1 MYKKNTGIRNVAV
14 LCAILLILGIAL
26 LGCFR
31 QIRNSLQQ
39 QLMGSIEGIAEQNE
53 ILVEKEVGTRFRL
66 LSGLAREFSEGDENI
81 FVDKLQGFV
90 ETYQFKRMGYI
101 AADGMA
107 ETTDGY
113 HLDMLDRELFKQSM
127 QGRKYLTDTVADR
140 VDASN
145 ENVNAF
151 SVPVYEKD
159 QKTVKGVL
167 FATCRDEMFE
177 GCLKNEIFEGQA
189 LNYIVKTD
197 GTIVATSGNS
207 KEWRIGKN
215 IFNADISPVEQ
226 NDTAKNQMISDME
239 AGKRGYGIDPKRR
252 EGSLYY
258 YMPLKIEET
267 GEEWFVVTAVAE
279 SVLTDRMQ
287 VVMDA
292 INSLIVI
299 ILAVISVSVGVYIY
313 SWRKSKKELMA
324 LAYQDPVT
332 LGDNFAAF
340 KERAKNKK
348 DGVGWLIAMDVTDFK
363 LINSTCGVKKGDEVL
378 RAIWDIFEK
387 ETGENELAAHVNA
400 DRFVL
405 FWMEESQDDVKERLG
420 RVIKK
425 IEEIPERLEI
435 PNLFPVFGIFHTTVL
450 DEIDPLYGNAMQAK
464 HQIKGRRD
472 RNYMF
477 FDELN
482 HDSIQ
487 EKRELED
494 HFEIALEN
502 EEFEIWYQPKYGAHS
517 RKLVGAE
524 ALVRWRRADG
534 ALIPPLKFIPLFE
547 RNGNIIRLDEYVFRA
562 VCKQQKEW
570 QEQGKKMLPV
580 SVNISRVSL
589 YYSNVVG
596 KYESIIRSFDLDSK
610 YIQLEITESATIDNN
625 EIFNLLEQFHM
636 AGFKILLDDFGSGY
650 SSLATLNR
658 MHFDTIKL
666 DKSLV
671 DYIGDDNG
679 EKLLNS
685 ITKMAQSFGMEIT
698 AEGVETVEQLMF
710 LCNLDCDDIQGY
722 YFSRPLPVKE
732 YEECLKDAGM

>member
-1 MYKKNTGIRNVAV
+1 
-14 LCAILLILGIAL
+14 
-26 LGCFR
+26 
-31 QIRNSLQQ
+31 
-39 QLMGSIEGIAEQNE
+39 MGSIEGMAEQNE

-81 FVDKLQGFV
+81 FADKLQGFV

-101 AADGMA
+101 AVDGMA

-127 QGRKYLTDTVADR
+127 QGRKYLTDTVADC

-189 LNYIVKTD
+189 FNYIVKTD

-215 IFNADISPVEQ
+215 IFNADISPDEQ
-226 NDTAKNQMISDME
+226 DDTAQNQMISDME
-239 AGKRGYGIDPKRR
+239 AGKRGYGMDPKRR
-252 EGSLYY
+252 EVSLYY

-405 FWMEESQDDVKERLG
+405 FWMEESQDAVKERLG
-420 RVIKK
+420 CVIKK

-450 DEIDPLYGNAMQAK
+450 DEIDTLYGNAVQAK

-534 ALIPPLKFIPLFE
+534 TLIPPLKFIPLFE

-562 VCKQQKEW
+562 VCRQQKEW

-589 YYSNVVG
+589 YYSNVVE

>member
-1 MYKKNTGIRNVAV
+1 M
-14 LCAILLILGIAL
+14 LIFGIAL
-26 LGCFR
+26 FGCFG

-39 QLMGSIEGIAEQNE
+39 QLMSSIEGVAEQNE
-53 ILVEKEVGTRFRL
+53 ILVEKEAGTRFRL
-66 LSGLAREFSEGDENI
+66 LDSLARELSDGDESI
-81 FVDKLQGFV
+81 FVDKMQGFV

-101 AADGMA
+101 AADGTA
-107 ETTDGY
+107 KTTDGY
-113 HLDMLDRELFKQSM
+113 RLNMSDRDFFQQSM
-127 QGRKYLTDTVADR
+127 QGKNFLTDAFEDR
-140 VDASN
+140 IDTSY
-145 ENVNAF
+145 ETINVF
-151 SVPVYEKD
+151 SVPVYEKN
-159 QKTVKGVL
+159 QKTIKGVL
-167 FATCRDEMFE
+167 FGTCGYEMFE
-177 GCLKNEIFEGQA
+177 ECLKNEIFEGQA
-189 LNYIVKTD
+189 FNYIIKID
-197 GTIVATSGNS
+197 GTIVAGSGNS
-207 KEWRIGKN
+207 KKWGIGKN
-215 IFNADISPVEQ
+215 IFVTDASEDER
-226 NDTAKNQMISDME
+226 DDDARDDDARDKMISDMKE
-239 AGKRGYGIDPKRR
+239 GKSGYGMDPKRK
-252 EGSLYY
+252 EASLYY
-258 YMPLKIEET
+258 YMPLKIEES
-267 GEEWFVVTAVAE
+267 GETWYVVTAVSE
-279 SVLTDRMQ
+279 SVLTSRMQ

-292 INSLIVI
+292 INSLMVI

-313 SWRKSKKELMA
+313 SWRKSKKELMT

-332 LGDNFAAF
+332 LGDNFVAF
-340 KERAKNKK
+340 KERAKSKK

-363 LINSTCGVKKGDEVL
+363 LINSTCGVKKGDEML
-378 RAIWDIFEK
+378 RVIWEIFEI
-387 ETGENELAAHVNA
+387 ETGENELAAHANA
-400 DRFVL
+400 DRFIL
-405 FWMEESQDDVKERLG
+405 FWMDENQENIKQRLEH
-420 RVIKK
+420 VIRK

-435 PNLFPVFGIFHTTVL
+435 PNLFPVFGIFHTIVL
-450 DEIDPLYGNAMQAK
+450 DEIDPLYGNAVQAK

-472 RNYMF
+472 RHYIF
-477 FDELN
+477 YDELN
-482 HDSIQ
+482 HESIQ
-487 EKRELED
+487 ENRELEE
-494 HFEIALEN
+494 HFETALEN
-502 EEFEIWYQPKYGAHS
+502 EEFEIWYQPKYSAHS

-562 VCKQQKEW
+562 VCRQQKEW
-570 QEQGKKMLPV
+570 QKQGQKMLPV

-589 YYSNVVG
+589 YYSSVVE

-625 EIFNLLEQFHM
+625 EIFNLLEQFHT

-650 SSLATLNR
+650 SSLAALNR

-685 ITKMAQSFGMEIT
+685 ITKLAQSFGMEIT

-732 YEECLKDAGM
+732 YEECLKEACM

>member
-1 MYKKNTGIRNVAV
+1 M
-14 LCAILLILGIAL
+14 LIFGIAL
-26 LGCFR
+26 FGCFG

-39 QLMGSIEGIAEQNE
+39 QLMSSIEGVAEQNE
-53 ILVEKEVGTRFRL
+53 ILVEKEAGTRFRL
-66 LSGLAREFSEGDENI
+66 LDSLARELSDGDESI
-81 FVDKLQGFV
+81 FVDKMQGFV

-101 AADGMA
+101 AADGTA
-107 ETTDGY
+107 KTTDGY
-113 HLDMLDRELFKQSM
+113 RLNMSDRDFFQQSM
-127 QGRKYLTDTVADR
+127 QGKNFLTDAFEDR
-140 VDASN
+140 IDTSY
-145 ENVNAF
+145 ETINVF
-151 SVPVYEKD
+151 SVPVYEKN
-159 QKTVKGVL
+159 QKTIKGVL
-167 FATCRDEMFE
+167 FGTCGYEMFE
-177 GCLKNEIFEGQA
+177 ECLKNEIFEGQA
-189 LNYIVKTD
+189 FNYIIKID
-197 GTIVATSGNS
+197 GTIVAGSGNS
-207 KEWRIGKN
+207 KKWGIGKN
-215 IFNADISPVEQ
+215 IFVTDASEDER
-226 NDTAKNQMISDME
+226 DDDARDDDARDKMISDMKE
-239 AGKRGYGIDPKRR
+239 GKSGYGMDPKRK
-252 EGSLYY
+252 EASLYY
-258 YMPLKIEET
+258 YMPLKIEES
-267 GEEWFVVTAVAE
+267 GETWYVVTAVSE
-279 SVLTDRMQ
+279 SVLTSRMQ

-292 INSLIVI
+292 INSLMVI

-313 SWRKSKKELMA
+313 SWRKSKKELMT

-332 LGDNFAAF
+332 LGDNFVAF
-340 KERAKNKK
+340 KERAKSKK

-378 RAIWDIFEK
+378 RVIWEIFET

-400 DRFVL
+400 DRFIL
-405 FWMEESQDDVKERLG
+405 FWMDENQENIKQRLEY
-420 RVIKK
+420 VIRK

-435 PNLFPVFGIFHTTVL
+435 PNLFPVFGIFHTIVL
-450 DEIDPLYGNAMQAK
+450 DEIDPLYGNAVQAK

-472 RNYMF
+472 RHYIF
-477 FDELN
+477 YDELN
-482 HDSIQ
+482 HESIQ
-487 EKRELED
+487 ENRELEE
-494 HFEIALEN
+494 HFETALEN
-502 EEFEIWYQPKYGAHS
+502 EEFEIWYQPKYSAHS

-562 VCKQQKEW
+562 VCRQQKEW
-570 QEQGKKMLPV
+570 QKQGQKMLPV

-589 YYSNVVG
+589 YYSSVVE

>member
-1 MYKKNTGIRNVAV
+1 M
-14 LCAILLILGIAL
+14 
-26 LGCFR
+26 GCFR

-39 QLMGSIEGIAEQNE
+39 QLMGSIEGMAEQNE

-81 FVDKLQGFV
+81 FADKLQGFV

-127 QGRKYLTDTVADR
+127 QGRKYLTDTVADC

-189 LNYIVKTD
+189 FNYIVKTD

-215 IFNADISPVEQ
+215 IFNADISPDEQ

-252 EGSLYY
+252 EVSLYY

-378 RAIWDIFEK
+378 RAIWDIFEN

-405 FWMEESQDDVKERLG
+405 FWMEESQDAVKERLG

-450 DEIDPLYGNAMQAK
+450 DEIDPLYGNAVQAK

-589 YYSNVVG
+589 YYSNVVE

-698 AEGVETVEQLMF
+698 AEGVETIEQLMF

>member
-1 MYKKNTGIRNVAV
+1 M
-14 LCAILLILGIAL
+14 LIFGIAL
-26 LGCFR
+26 FGCFG

-39 QLMGSIEGIAEQNE
+39 QLMSSIEGVAEQNE
-53 ILVEKEVGTRFRL
+53 ILVEKEAGTRFRL
-66 LSGLAREFSEGDENI
+66 LDSLARELSDGDESI
-81 FVDKLQGFV
+81 FVDKMQGFV

-101 AADGMA
+101 AADGTA
-107 ETTDGY
+107 KTTDGY
-113 HLDMLDRELFKQSM
+113 RLNMSDRDFFQQSM
-127 QGRKYLTDTVADR
+127 QGKNFLTDAFEDR
-140 VDASN
+140 IDTSY
-145 ENVNAF
+145 ETINVF
-151 SVPVYEKD
+151 SVPVYEKN
-159 QKTVKGVL
+159 QKTIKGVL
-167 FATCRDEMFE
+167 FGTCGYEMFE
-177 GCLKNEIFEGQA
+177 ECLKNEIFEGQA
-189 LNYIVKTD
+189 FNYIIKID
-197 GTIVATSGNS
+197 GTIVAGSGNS
-207 KEWRIGKN
+207 KKWGIGKN
-215 IFNADISPVEQ
+215 IFVTDASEDER
-226 NDTAKNQMISDME
+226 DDDARDDDARDKMISDMKE
-239 AGKRGYGIDPKRR
+239 GKSGYGMDPKRK
-252 EGSLYY
+252 EASLYY
-258 YMPLKIEET
+258 YMPLKIEES
-267 GEEWFVVTAVAE
+267 GETWYVVTAVSE
-279 SVLTDRMQ
+279 SVLTSRMQ

-292 INSLIVI
+292 INSLMVI

-313 SWRKSKKELMA
+313 SWRKSKKELMT

-332 LGDNFAAF
+332 LGDNFVAF
-340 KERAKNKK
+340 KERAKSKK

-363 LINSTCGVKKGDEVL
+363 LINSTCGVPKGDEVL
-378 RAIWDIFEK
+378 RAIWEIFEN

-400 DRFVL
+400 DRFIL
-405 FWMEESQDDVKERLG
+405 FWMDENQENIKQRLEH
-420 RVIKK
+420 VIKK

-435 PNLFPVFGIFHTTVL
+435 PNLFPVFGIFHTIVL
-450 DEIDPLYGNAMQAK
+450 DEIEPLYGNAVLAK

-472 RNYMF
+472 RHYMF
-477 FDELN
+477 YDELN
-482 HDSIQ
+482 HESIQ
-487 EKRELED
+487 ENRELEE
-494 HFEIALEN
+494 HFETALEN
-502 EEFEIWYQPKYGAHS
+502 EEFEIWYQPKYSAHS

-562 VCKQQKEW
+562 VCRQQKEW
-570 QEQGKKMLPV
+570 QKQGQKMLPV

-589 YYSNVVG
+589 YYSSVVE

-625 EIFNLLEQFHM
+625 EIFNLLEQFHT

-650 SSLATLNR
+650 SSLAALNR

-685 ITKMAQSFGMEIT
+685 ITKLAQSFGMEIT

-732 YEECLKDAGM
+732 YEECLKEACM

>member
-1 MYKKNTGIRNVAV
+1 MAV
-14 LCAILLILGIAL
+14 LCVILLIFGIAL
-26 LGCFR
+26 FGCFG

-39 QLMGSIEGIAEQNE
+39 QLMSSIEGVAEQNE
-53 ILVEKEVGTRFRL
+53 ILVEKEAGTRFRL
-66 LSGLAREFSEGDENI
+66 LDSLARELSDGDESI
-81 FVDKLQGFV
+81 FVDKMQGFV

-101 AADGMA
+101 AADGTA
-107 ETTDGY
+107 KTTDGY
-113 HLDMLDRELFKQSM
+113 RLNMSDRDFFQQSM
-127 QGRKYLTDTVADR
+127 QGKNFLTDAFEDR
-140 VDASN
+140 IDTSY
-145 ENVNAF
+145 ETINVF
-151 SVPVYEKD
+151 SVPVYEKN
-159 QKTVKGVL
+159 QKTIKGVL
-167 FATCRDEMFE
+167 FGTCGYEMFE
-177 GCLKNEIFEGQA
+177 ECLKNEIFEGQA
-189 LNYIVKTD
+189 FNYIIKID
-197 GTIVATSGNS
+197 GTIVAGSGNS
-207 KEWRIGKN
+207 KKWGIGKN
-215 IFNADISPVEQ
+215 IFVTDASEDER
-226 NDTAKNQMISDME
+226 DDDARDDDARDKMISDMKE
-239 AGKRGYGIDPKRR
+239 GKSGYGLDPKRK
-252 EGSLYY
+252 EVSLYY
-258 YMPLKIEET
+258 YMPLKIEES
-267 GEEWFVVTAVAE
+267 GEPWYVVTAVE
-279 SVLTDRMQ
+279 DSVLTSRMQ

-292 INSLIVI
+292 INSLMVI
-299 ILAVISVSVGVYIY
+299 ILVVISVSVGVYIY
-313 SWRKSKKELMA
+313 SWRQS
-324 LAYQDPVT
+324 
-332 LGDNFAAF
+332 
-340 KERAKNKK
+340 KK

-378 RAIWDIFEK
+378 RVIWEIFET

-400 DRFVL
+400 DRFIL
-405 FWMEESQDDVKERLG
+405 FWMDENQENIKQRLEH
-420 RVIKK
+420 VIRK

-435 PNLFPVFGIFHTTVL
+435 PNLFPVFGIFHTIVL
-450 DEIDPLYGNAMQAK
+450 DEIDPLYGNAVQAK

-472 RNYMF
+472 RHYIF
-477 FDELN
+477 YDELN
-482 HDSIQ
+482 HESIQ
-487 EKRELED
+487 ENRELEE
-494 HFEIALEN
+494 HFETALEN
-502 EEFEIWYQPKYGAHS
+502 EEFEIWYQPKYSAHS

-562 VCKQQKEW
+562 VCRQQKEW
-570 QEQGKKMLPV
+570 QKQGQKMLPV

-589 YYSNVVG
+589 YYSSVVE

-625 EIFNLLEQFHM
+625 EIFNLLEQFHT

-650 SSLATLNR
+650 SSLAALNR

-685 ITKMAQSFGMEIT
+685 ITKLAQSFGMEIT

-732 YEECLKDAGM
+732 YEECLKEACM

>member
-1 MYKKNTGIRNVAV
+1 
-14 LCAILLILGIAL
+14 
-26 LGCFR
+26 
-31 QIRNSLQQ
+31 
-39 QLMGSIEGIAEQNE
+39 
-53 ILVEKEVGTRFRL
+53 
-66 LSGLAREFSEGDENI
+66 
-81 FVDKLQGFV
+81 
-90 ETYQFKRMGYI
+90 
-101 AADGMA
+101 
-107 ETTDGY
+107 
-113 HLDMLDRELFKQSM
+113 
-127 QGRKYLTDTVADR
+127 
-140 VDASN
+140 
-145 ENVNAF
+145 
-151 SVPVYEKD
+151 
-159 QKTVKGVL
+159 
-167 FATCRDEMFE
+167 
-177 GCLKNEIFEGQA
+177 
-189 LNYIVKTD
+189 
-197 GTIVATSGNS
+197 
-207 KEWRIGKN
+207 
-215 IFNADISPVEQ
+215 
-226 NDTAKNQMISDME
+226 
-239 AGKRGYGIDPKRR
+239 
-252 EGSLYY
+252 
-258 YMPLKIEET
+258 
-267 GEEWFVVTAVAE
+267 
-279 SVLTDRMQ
+279 
-287 VVMDA
+287 MDA

-378 RAIWDIFEK
+378 RAIWDIFEN

-405 FWMEESQDDVKERLG
+405 FWMEESQDAVKERLG

-450 DEIDPLYGNAMQAK
+450 DEIDPLYGNAVQAK

-547 RNGNIIRLDEYVFRA
+547 
-562 VCKQQKEW
+562 
-570 QEQGKKMLPV
+570 
-580 SVNISRVSL
+580 
-589 YYSNVVG
+589 
-596 KYESIIRSFDLDSK
+596 
-610 YIQLEITESATIDNN
+610 
-625 EIFNLLEQFHM
+625 
-636 AGFKILLDDFGSGY
+636 
-650 SSLATLNR
+650 
-658 MHFDTIKL
+658 
-666 DKSLV
+666 
-671 DYIGDDNG
+671 
-679 EKLLNS
+679 
-685 ITKMAQSFGMEIT
+685 
-698 AEGVETVEQLMF
+698 
-710 LCNLDCDDIQGY
+710 
-722 YFSRPLPVKE
+722 
-732 YEECLKDAGM
+732 

>member
-1 MYKKNTGIRNVAV
+1 M
-14 LCAILLILGIAL
+14 LIFGIAL
-26 LGCFR
+26 FGCFG

-39 QLMGSIEGIAEQNE
+39 QLMSSIEGVAEQNE
-53 ILVEKEVGTRFRL
+53 ILVEKEAGTRFRL
-66 LSGLAREFSEGDENI
+66 LDSLARELSDGDESI
-81 FVDKLQGFV
+81 FVDKMQGFV

-101 AADGMA
+101 AADGTA
-107 ETTDGY
+107 KTTDGY
-113 HLDMLDRELFKQSM
+113 RLNMSDRDFFQQSM
-127 QGRKYLTDTVADR
+127 QGKNFLTDAFEDR
-140 VDASN
+140 IDTSY
-145 ENVNAF
+145 ETINVF
-151 SVPVYEKD
+151 SVPVYEKN
-159 QKTVKGVL
+159 QKTIKGVL
-167 FATCRDEMFE
+167 FGTCGYEMFE
-177 GCLKNEIFEGQA
+177 ECLKNEIFEGQA
-189 LNYIVKTD
+189 FNYIIKID
-197 GTIVATSGNS
+197 GTIVAGSGNS
-207 KEWRIGKN
+207 KKWGIGKN
-215 IFNADISPVEQ
+215 IFVTDASEDER
-226 NDTAKNQMISDME
+226 DDDARDDDARDKMISDMKE
-239 AGKRGYGIDPKRR
+239 GKSGYGMDPKRK
-252 EGSLYY
+252 EASLYY
-258 YMPLKIEET
+258 YMPLKIEES
-267 GEEWFVVTAVAE
+267 GETWYVVTAVSE
-279 SVLTDRMQ
+279 SVLTSRMQ

-292 INSLIVI
+292 INSLMVI

-313 SWRKSKKELMA
+313 SWRKSKKELMT

-332 LGDNFAAF
+332 LGDNFVAF
-340 KERAKNKK
+340 KERAKSKK

-363 LINSTCGVKKGDEVL
+363 LINSTCGVPKGDEVL
-378 RAIWDIFEK
+378 RAIWEIFEN

-400 DRFVL
+400 DRFIL
-405 FWMEESQDDVKERLG
+405 FWMDENQENIKQRLEH
-420 RVIKK
+420 VIRK

-435 PNLFPVFGIFHTTVL
+435 PNLFPVFGIFHTIVL
-450 DEIDPLYGNAMQAK
+450 DEIDPLYGNAVQAK

-472 RNYMF
+472 RHYIF
-477 FDELN
+477 YDELN
-482 HDSIQ
+482 HESIQ
-487 EKRELED
+487 ENRELEE
-494 HFEIALEN
+494 HFEKAIEN
-502 EEFEIWYQPKYGAHS
+502 EEFEIWYQPKYSAHS

-534 ALIPPLKFIPLFE
+534 TLIPPLKFIPLFE

-562 VCKQQKEW
+562 VCRQQKEW
-570 QEQGKKMLPV
+570 QKQGQKLLPV

-589 YYSNVVG
+589 YYSSVVE
-596 KYESIIRSFDLDSK
+596 KYESMIRSFDLDSK

>member
-1 MYKKNTGIRNVAV
+1 M
-14 LCAILLILGIAL
+14 LIFGIAL
-26 LGCFR
+26 FGCFG

-39 QLMGSIEGIAEQNE
+39 QLMSSIEGVAEQNE
-53 ILVEKEVGTRFRL
+53 ILVEKEAGTRFRL
-66 LSGLAREFSEGDENI
+66 LDSLARELSDGDESI
-81 FVDKLQGFV
+81 FVDKMQGFV

-101 AADGMA
+101 AADGTA
-107 ETTDGY
+107 KTTDGY
-113 HLDMLDRELFKQSM
+113 RLNMSDRDFFQQSM
-127 QGRKYLTDTVADR
+127 QGKNFLTDAFEDR
-140 VDASN
+140 IDTSY
-145 ENVNAF
+145 ETINVF
-151 SVPVYEKD
+151 SVPVYEKN
-159 QKTVKGVL
+159 QKTIKGVL
-167 FATCRDEMFE
+167 FGTCGYEMFE
-177 GCLKNEIFEGQA
+177 ECLKNEIFEGQA
-189 LNYIVKTD
+189 FNYIIKID
-197 GTIVATSGNS
+197 GTIVAGSGNS
-207 KEWRIGKN
+207 KKWGIGKN
-215 IFNADISPVEQ
+215 IFVTDASEDER
-226 NDTAKNQMISDME
+226 DDDARDDDARDKMISDMKE
-239 AGKRGYGIDPKRR
+239 GKSGYGMDPKRK
-252 EGSLYY
+252 EASLYY
-258 YMPLKIEET
+258 YMPLKIEES
-267 GEEWFVVTAVAE
+267 GETWYVVTAVSE
-279 SVLTDRMQ
+279 SVLTSRMQ

-292 INSLIVI
+292 INSLMVI

-313 SWRKSKKELMA
+313 SWRKSKKELMT

-332 LGDNFAAF
+332 LGDNFVAF
-340 KERAKNKK
+340 KERAKSKK

-363 LINSTCGVKKGDEVL
+363 LINSTCGVPKGDEVL
-378 RAIWDIFEK
+378 RAIWEIFEN

-400 DRFVL
+400 DRFIL
-405 FWMEESQDDVKERLG
+405 FWMDENQENIKQRLEH
-420 RVIKK
+420 VIKK

-435 PNLFPVFGIFHTTVL
+435 PNLFPVFGIFHTIVL
-450 DEIDPLYGNAMQAK
+450 DEIEPLYGNAVLAK
-464 HQIKGRRD
+464 HQIKGIRD
-472 RNYMF
+472 RHYMF
-477 FDELN
+477 YDELN
-482 HDSIQ
+482 HESIQ
-487 EKRELED
+487 ENRELEE
-494 HFEIALEN
+494 HFEKAIEN
-502 EEFEIWYQPKYGAHS
+502 EEFEIWYQPKYSAHS

-534 ALIPPLKFIPLFE
+534 TLIPPLKFIPLFE

-562 VCKQQKEW
+562 VCRQQKEW
-570 QEQGKKMLPV
+570 QKQGQKLLPV

-589 YYSNVVG
+589 YYSSVVE
-596 KYESIIRSFDLDSK
+596 KYESMIRSFDLDSK

-685 ITKMAQSFGMEIT
+685 ITKLAQSFGMEIT

-732 YEECLKDAGM
+732 YEECLKEACM

>member
-1 MYKKNTGIRNVAV
+1 M
-14 LCAILLILGIAL
+14 LIFGIAL
-26 LGCFR
+26 FGCFG

-39 QLMGSIEGIAEQNE
+39 QLMSSIEGVAEQNE
-53 ILVEKEVGTRFRL
+53 ILVEKEAGTRFRL
-66 LSGLAREFSEGDENI
+66 LDSLARELSDGDESI
-81 FVDKLQGFV
+81 FVDKMQGFV

-101 AADGMA
+101 AADGTA
-107 ETTDGY
+107 KTTDGY
-113 HLDMLDRELFKQSM
+113 RLNMSDRDFFQQSM
-127 QGRKYLTDTVADR
+127 QGKNFLTDAFEDR
-140 VDASN
+140 IDTSY
-145 ENVNAF
+145 ETINVF
-151 SVPVYEKD
+151 SVPVYEKN
-159 QKTVKGVL
+159 QKTIKGVL
-167 FATCRDEMFE
+167 FGTCGYEMFE
-177 GCLKNEIFEGQA
+177 ECLKNEIFEGQA
-189 LNYIVKTD
+189 FNYIIKID
-197 GTIVATSGNS
+197 GTIVAGSGNS
-207 KEWRIGKN
+207 KKWGIGKN
-215 IFNADISPVEQ
+215 IFVTDASEDER
-226 NDTAKNQMISDME
+226 DDDARDDDARDKMISDMKE
-239 AGKRGYGIDPKRR
+239 GKSGYGMDPKRK
-252 EGSLYY
+252 EASLYY
-258 YMPLKIEET
+258 YMPLKIEES
-267 GEEWFVVTAVAE
+267 GETWYVVTAVSE
-279 SVLTDRMQ
+279 SVLTSRMQ

-292 INSLIVI
+292 INSLMVI

-313 SWRKSKKELMA
+313 SWRKSKKELMT

-332 LGDNFAAF
+332 LGDNFVAF
-340 KERAKNKK
+340 KERAKSKK

-378 RAIWDIFEK
+378 RVIWEIFET

-400 DRFVL
+400 DRFIL
-405 FWMEESQDDVKERLG
+405 FWMDENQENIKQRLEY
-420 RVIKK
+420 VIRK

-435 PNLFPVFGIFHTTVL
+435 PNLFPVFGIFHTIVL
-450 DEIDPLYGNAMQAK
+450 DEIDPLYGNAVQAK

-472 RNYMF
+472 RHCIFY
-477 FDELN
+477 DELN
-482 HDSIQ
+482 HESIQ
-487 EKRELED
+487 ENRELEE
-494 HFEIALEN
+494 HFETALEN
-502 EEFEIWYQPKYGAHS
+502 EEFEIWYQPKYSAHS

-562 VCKQQKEW
+562 VCRQQKEW
-570 QEQGKKMLPV
+570 QKQGQKMLPV

-589 YYSNVVG
+589 YYSSVVE

-625 EIFNLLEQFHM
+625 EIFNLLEQFHT

-650 SSLATLNR
+650 SSLAALNR

-685 ITKMAQSFGMEIT
+685 ITKLAQSFGMEIT

-732 YEECLKDAGM
+732 YEECLKEACM

>member
-1 MYKKNTGIRNVAV
+1 M
-14 LCAILLILGIAL
+14 LIFGIAL
-26 LGCFR
+26 FGCFG

-39 QLMGSIEGIAEQNE
+39 QLMSSIEGVAEQNE
-53 ILVEKEVGTRFRL
+53 ILVEKEAGTRFRL
-66 LSGLAREFSEGDENI
+66 LDSLARELSDGDESI
-81 FVDKLQGFV
+81 FVDKMQGFV

-101 AADGMA
+101 AADGTA
-107 ETTDGY
+107 KTTDGY
-113 HLDMLDRELFKQSM
+113 RLNMSDRDFFQQSM
-127 QGRKYLTDTVADR
+127 QGKNFLTDAFEDR
-140 VDASN
+140 IDTSY
-145 ENVNAF
+145 ETINVF
-151 SVPVYEKD
+151 SVPVYEKN
-159 QKTVKGVL
+159 QKTIKGVL
-167 FATCRDEMFE
+167 FGTCGYEMFE
-177 GCLKNEIFEGQA
+177 ECLKNEIFEGQA
-189 LNYIVKTD
+189 FNYIIKID
-197 GTIVATSGNS
+197 GTIVAGSGNS
-207 KEWRIGKN
+207 KKWGIGKN
-215 IFNADISPVEQ
+215 IFVTDASEDER
-226 NDTAKNQMISDME
+226 DDDARDDDARDKMISDMKE
-239 AGKRGYGIDPKRR
+239 GKSGYGMDPKRK
-252 EGSLYY
+252 EASLYY
-258 YMPLKIEET
+258 YMPLKIEES
-267 GEEWFVVTAVAE
+267 GETWYVVTAVSE
-279 SVLTDRMQ
+279 SVLTSRMQ

-292 INSLIVI
+292 INSLMVI

-313 SWRKSKKELMA
+313 SWRKSKKELMT

-332 LGDNFAAF
+332 LGDNFVAF
-340 KERAKNKK
+340 KERAKSKK

-378 RAIWDIFEK
+378 RVIWEIFET

-400 DRFVL
+400 DRFIL
-405 FWMEESQDDVKERLG
+405 FWMDENQENIKQRLEY
-420 RVIKK
+420 VIRK

-435 PNLFPVFGIFHTTVL
+435 PNLFPVFGIFHTIVL
-450 DEIDPLYGNAMQAK
+450 DEIDPLYGNAVQAK

-472 RNYMF
+472 RHYIF
-477 FDELN
+477 YDELN
-482 HDSIQ
+482 HESIQ
-487 EKRELED
+487 ENRELEE
-494 HFEIALEN
+494 HFETALEN
-502 EEFEIWYQPKYGAHS
+502 EEFEIWYQPKYSAHS

-562 VCKQQKEW
+562 VCRQQKEW
-570 QEQGKKMLPV
+570 QKQGQKMLPV

-589 YYSNVVG
+589 YYSSVVE

-625 EIFNLLEQFHM
+625 EIFNLLEQFHT

-650 SSLATLNR
+650 SSLAALNR

-685 ITKMAQSFGMEIT
+685 ITRLAQSFGMEIT

-732 YEECLKDAGM
+732 YEECLKEACM

>member
-1 MYKKNTGIRNVAV
+1 M
-14 LCAILLILGIAL
+14 
-26 LGCFR
+26 
-31 QIRNSLQQ
+31 S
-39 QLMGSIEGIAEQNE
+39 SIEGVAEQNE
-53 ILVEKEVGTRFRL
+53 ILVEKEAGTRFRL
-66 LSGLAREFSEGDENI
+66 LDSLARELSDGDESI
-81 FVDKLQGFV
+81 FVDKMQGFV

-101 AADGMA
+101 AADGTA
-107 ETTDGY
+107 KTTDGY
-113 HLDMLDRELFKQSM
+113 RLNMSDRDFFQQSM
-127 QGRKYLTDTVADR
+127 QGKNFLTDAFEDR
-140 VDASN
+140 IDTSY
-145 ENVNAF
+145 ETINVF
-151 SVPVYEKD
+151 SVPVYEKN
-159 QKTVKGVL
+159 QKTIKGVL
-167 FATCRDEMFE
+167 FGTCGYEMFE
-177 GCLKNEIFEGQA
+177 ECLKNEIFEGQA
-189 LNYIVKTD
+189 FNYIIKID
-197 GTIVATSGNS
+197 GTIVAGSGNS
-207 KEWRIGKN
+207 KKWGIGKN
-215 IFNADISPVEQ
+215 IFVTDASEDER
-226 NDTAKNQMISDME
+226 DDDARDDDARDKMISDMKE
-239 AGKRGYGIDPKRR
+239 GKSGYGMDPKRK
-252 EGSLYY
+252 EASLYY
-258 YMPLKIEET
+258 YMPLKIEES
-267 GEEWFVVTAVAE
+267 GETWYVVTAVSE
-279 SVLTDRMQ
+279 SVLTSRMQ

-292 INSLIVI
+292 INSLMVI

-313 SWRKSKKELMA
+313 SWRKSKKELMT

-332 LGDNFAAF
+332 LGDNFVAF
-340 KERAKNKK
+340 KERAKSKK

-378 RAIWDIFEK
+378 RVIWEIFET

-400 DRFVL
+400 DRFIL
-405 FWMEESQDDVKERLG
+405 FWMDENQENIKQRLEY
-420 RVIKK
+420 VIRK

-435 PNLFPVFGIFHTTVL
+435 PNLFPVFGIFHTIVL
-450 DEIDPLYGNAMQAK
+450 DEIDPLYGNAVQAK

-472 RNYMF
+472 RHYIF
-477 FDELN
+477 YDELN
-482 HDSIQ
+482 HESIQ
-487 EKRELED
+487 ENRELEE
-494 HFEIALEN
+494 HFETALEN
-502 EEFEIWYQPKYGAHS
+502 EEFEIWYQPKYSAHS

-562 VCKQQKEW
+562 VCRQQKEW
-570 QEQGKKMLPV
+570 QKQGQKMLPV

-589 YYSNVVG
+589 YYSSVVG

-625 EIFNLLEQFHM
+625 EIFNLLEQFHT

-650 SSLATLNR
+650 SSLAALNR

-685 ITKMAQSFGMEIT
+685 ITKLAQSFGMEIT

-732 YEECLKDAGM
+732 YEECLKEACM

>member
-1 MYKKNTGIRNVAV
+1 M
-14 LCAILLILGIAL
+14 LIFGIAL
-26 LGCFR
+26 FGCFG

-39 QLMGSIEGIAEQNE
+39 QLMSSIEGVAEQNE
-53 ILVEKEVGTRFRL
+53 ILVEKEAGTRFRL
-66 LSGLAREFSEGDENI
+66 LDSLARELSDGDESI
-81 FVDKLQGFV
+81 FVDKMQGFV

-101 AADGMA
+101 AADGTA
-107 ETTDGY
+107 KTTDGY
-113 HLDMLDRELFKQSM
+113 RLNMSDRDFFQQSM
-127 QGRKYLTDTVADR
+127 QGKNFLTDAFEDR
-140 VDASN
+140 IDTSY
-145 ENVNAF
+145 ETINVF
-151 SVPVYEKD
+151 SVPVYEKN
-159 QKTVKGVL
+159 QKTIKGVL
-167 FATCRDEMFE
+167 FGTCGYEMFE
-177 GCLKNEIFEGQA
+177 ECLKNEIFEGQA
-189 LNYIVKTD
+189 FNYIIKID
-197 GTIVATSGNS
+197 GTIVAGSGNS
-207 KEWRIGKN
+207 KKWGIGKN
-215 IFNADISPVEQ
+215 IFVTDASEDER
-226 NDTAKNQMISDME
+226 DDDARDDDARDKMISDMKE
-239 AGKRGYGIDPKRR
+239 GKSGYGMDPKRK
-252 EGSLYY
+252 EASLYY
-258 YMPLKIEET
+258 YMPLKIEES
-267 GEEWFVVTAVAE
+267 GETWYVVTAVSE
-279 SVLTDRMQ
+279 SVLTSRMQ

-292 INSLIVI
+292 INSLMVI

-313 SWRKSKKELMA
+313 SWRKSKKELMT

-332 LGDNFAAF
+332 LGDNFVAF
-340 KERAKNKK
+340 KERAKSKK

-378 RAIWDIFEK
+378 RVIWEIFET

-400 DRFVL
+400 DRFIL
-405 FWMEESQDDVKERLG
+405 FWMDENQENIKQRLEY
-420 RVIKK
+420 VIRK

-450 DEIDPLYGNAMQAK
+450 DEIDPLYGNAVQAK

-472 RNYMF
+472 RHYIF
-477 FDELN
+477 YDELN
-482 HDSIQ
+482 HESIQ
-487 EKRELED
+487 ENRELEE
-494 HFEIALEN
+494 HFETALEN
-502 EEFEIWYQPKYGAHS
+502 EEFEIWYQPKYSAHS

-562 VCKQQKEW
+562 VCRQQKEW
-570 QEQGKKMLPV
+570 QKQGQKMLPV

-589 YYSNVVG
+589 YYSSVVE

-625 EIFNLLEQFHM
+625 EIFNLLEQFHT
-636 AGFKILLDDFGSGY
+636 AGFKILLGDFGSGY
-650 SSLATLNR
+650 SSLAALNR

-685 ITKMAQSFGMEIT
+685 ITKLAQSFGMEIT

-732 YEECLKDAGM
+732 YEECLKEACM

>member
-1 MYKKNTGIRNVAV
+1 M
-14 LCAILLILGIAL
+14 LIFGIAL
-26 LGCFR
+26 FGCFG

-39 QLMGSIEGIAEQNE
+39 QLMSSIEGVAEQNE
-53 ILVEKEVGTRFRL
+53 ILVEKEAGTRFRL
-66 LSGLAREFSEGDENI
+66 LDSLARELSDGDESI
-81 FVDKLQGFV
+81 FVDKMQGFV

-101 AADGMA
+101 AADGTA
-107 ETTDGY
+107 KTTDGY
-113 HLDMLDRELFKQSM
+113 RLNMSDRDFFQQSM
-127 QGRKYLTDTVADR
+127 QGKNFLTDAFEDR
-140 VDASN
+140 IDTSY
-145 ENVNAF
+145 ETINVF
-151 SVPVYEKD
+151 SVPVYEKN
-159 QKTVKGVL
+159 QKTIKGVL
-167 FATCRDEMFE
+167 FGTCGYEMFE
-177 GCLKNEIFEGQA
+177 ECLKNEIFEGQA
-189 LNYIVKTD
+189 FNYIIKID
-197 GTIVATSGNS
+197 GTIVAGSGNS
-207 KEWRIGKN
+207 KKWGIGKN
-215 IFNADISPVEQ
+215 IFVTDASEDER
-226 NDTAKNQMISDME
+226 DDDARDDDARDKMISDMKE
-239 AGKRGYGIDPKRR
+239 GKSGYGMDPKRK
-252 EGSLYY
+252 EASLYY
-258 YMPLKIEET
+258 YMPLKIEES
-267 GEEWFVVTAVAE
+267 GETWYVVTAVSE
-279 SVLTDRMQ
+279 SVLTSRMQ

-292 INSLIVI
+292 INSLMVI

-313 SWRKSKKELMA
+313 SWRKSKKELMT

-332 LGDNFAAF
+332 LGDNFVAF
-340 KERAKNKK
+340 KERAKSKK

-363 LINSTCGVKKGDEVL
+363 LINSTCGVPKGDEVL
-378 RAIWDIFEK
+378 RVIWEIFET

-400 DRFVL
+400 DRFIL
-405 FWMEESQDDVKERLG
+405 FWMDENQENIKQRLEH
-420 RVIKK
+420 VIRK

-435 PNLFPVFGIFHTTVL
+435 PNLFPVFGIFHTIVL
-450 DEIDPLYGNAMQAK
+450 DEIDPLYGNAVQAK

-472 RNYMF
+472 RHYIF
-477 FDELN
+477 YDELN
-482 HDSIQ
+482 HESIQ
-487 EKRELED
+487 ENRELEE
-494 HFEIALEN
+494 HFETALEN
-502 EEFEIWYQPKYGAHS
+502 EEFEIWYQPKYSAHS

-562 VCKQQKEW
+562 VCRQQKEW
-570 QEQGKKMLPV
+570 QKQGQKLLPV

-589 YYSNVVG
+589 YYSSVVE

-625 EIFNLLEQFHM
+625 EIFNLLEQFHT

-650 SSLATLNR
+650 SSLAALNR

-685 ITKMAQSFGMEIT
+685 ITKLAQSFGMEIT

-732 YEECLKDAGM
+732 YEECLKEACM

>member
-1 MYKKNTGIRNVAV
+1 M
-14 LCAILLILGIAL
+14 LIFGIAL
-26 LGCFR
+26 FGCFG

-39 QLMGSIEGIAEQNE
+39 QLMSSIEGVAEQNE
-53 ILVEKEVGTRFRL
+53 ILVEKEAGTRFRL
-66 LSGLAREFSEGDENI
+66 LDSLARELSDGDESI
-81 FVDKLQGFV
+81 FVDKMQGFV

-101 AADGMA
+101 AADGTA
-107 ETTDGY
+107 KTTDGY
-113 HLDMLDRELFKQSM
+113 RLNMSDRDFFQQSM
-127 QGRKYLTDTVADR
+127 QGKNFLTDAFEDR
-140 VDASN
+140 IDTSY
-145 ENVNAF
+145 ETINVF
-151 SVPVYEKD
+151 SVPVYEKN
-159 QKTVKGVL
+159 QKTIKGVL
-167 FATCRDEMFE
+167 FGTCGYEMFE
-177 GCLKNEIFEGQA
+177 ECLKNEIFEGQA
-189 LNYIVKTD
+189 FNYIIKID
-197 GTIVATSGNS
+197 GTIVAGSGNS
-207 KEWRIGKN
+207 KKWGIGKN
-215 IFNADISPVEQ
+215 IFVTDASEDER
-226 NDTAKNQMISDME
+226 DDDARDDDARDKMISDMKE
-239 AGKRGYGIDPKRR
+239 GKSGYGMDPKRK
-252 EGSLYY
+252 EASLYY
-258 YMPLKIEET
+258 YMPLKIEES
-267 GEEWFVVTAVAE
+267 GETWYVVTAVSE
-279 SVLTDRMQ
+279 SVLTSRMQ

-292 INSLIVI
+292 INSLMVI

-313 SWRKSKKELMA
+313 SWRKSKKELMT

-332 LGDNFAAF
+332 LGDNFVAF
-340 KERAKNKK
+340 KERAKSKK

-378 RAIWDIFEK
+378 RVIWEIFET

-400 DRFVL
+400 DRFIL
-405 FWMEESQDDVKERLG
+405 FWMDENQENIKQRLEQ
-420 RVIKK
+420 VIRK

-435 PNLFPVFGIFHTTVL
+435 PNLFPVFGIFHTIVL
-450 DEIDPLYGNAMQAK
+450 DEIDPLYGNAVQAK

-472 RNYMF
+472 RHYIF
-477 FDELN
+477 YDELN
-482 HDSIQ
+482 HESIQ
-487 EKRELED
+487 ENRELEE
-494 HFEIALEN
+494 HFETALEN
-502 EEFEIWYQPKYGAHS
+502 EEFEIWYQPKYSAHS

-562 VCKQQKEW
+562 VCRQQKEW
-570 QEQGKKMLPV
+570 QKQGQKMLPV

-589 YYSNVVG
+589 YYSSVVE

-625 EIFNLLEQFHM
+625 EIFNLLEQFHT

-650 SSLATLNR
+650 SSLAALNR

-685 ITKMAQSFGMEIT
+685 ITKLAQSFGMEIT

-732 YEECLKDAGM
+732 YEECLKEACM

>member
-1 MYKKNTGIRNVAV
+1 M
-14 LCAILLILGIAL
+14 LIFGIAL
-26 LGCFR
+26 FGCFG

-39 QLMGSIEGIAEQNE
+39 QLMSSIEGVAEQNE
-53 ILVEKEVGTRFRL
+53 ILVEKEAGTRFRL
-66 LSGLAREFSEGDENI
+66 LDSLARELSDGDESI
-81 FVDKLQGFV
+81 FVDKMQGFV

-101 AADGMA
+101 AADGTA
-107 ETTDGY
+107 KTTDGY
-113 HLDMLDRELFKQSM
+113 RLNMSDRDFFQQSM
-127 QGRKYLTDTVADR
+127 QGKNFLTDAFEDR
-140 VDASN
+140 IDTSY
-145 ENVNAF
+145 ETINVF
-151 SVPVYEKD
+151 SVPVYEKN
-159 QKTVKGVL
+159 QKTIKGVL
-167 FATCRDEMFE
+167 FGTCGYEMFE
-177 GCLKNEIFEGQA
+177 ECLKNEIFEGQA
-189 LNYIVKTD
+189 FNYIIKID
-197 GTIVATSGNS
+197 GTIVAGSGNS
-207 KEWRIGKN
+207 KKWGIGKN
-215 IFNADISPVEQ
+215 IFVTDASEDER
-226 NDTAKNQMISDME
+226 DDDARDDDARDKMISDMKE
-239 AGKRGYGIDPKRR
+239 GKSGYGMDPKRK
-252 EGSLYY
+252 EASLYY
-258 YMPLKIEET
+258 YMPLKIEES
-267 GEEWFVVTAVAE
+267 GETWYVVTAVSE
-279 SVLTDRMQ
+279 SVLTSRMQ

-292 INSLIVI
+292 INSLMVI

-313 SWRKSKKELMA
+313 SWRKSKKELMT

-332 LGDNFAAF
+332 LGDNFVAF
-340 KERAKNKK
+340 KERAKSKK

-363 LINSTCGVKKGDEVL
+363 LVNSTCGVPKGDEVL
-378 RAIWDIFEK
+378 RAIWEIFEN

-400 DRFVL
+400 DRFIL
-405 FWMEESQDDVKERLG
+405 FWMDENQENIKQRLEH
-420 RVIKK
+420 VIKK

-435 PNLFPVFGIFHTTVL
+435 PNLFPVFGIFHTIVL
-450 DEIDPLYGNAMQAK
+450 DEIEPLYGNAVQAK

-472 RNYMF
+472 RHYIF
-477 FDELN
+477 YDELN
-482 HDSIQ
+482 HESIQ
-487 EKRELED
+487 ENRELEE
-494 HFEIALEN
+494 HFETALEN
-502 EEFEIWYQPKYGAHS
+502 EEFEIWYQPKYSAHS

-562 VCKQQKEW
+562 VCRQQKEW
-570 QEQGKKMLPV
+570 QKQGQKMLPV

-589 YYSNVVG
+589 YYSSVVE

-625 EIFNLLEQFHM
+625 EIFNLLEQFHT

-685 ITKMAQSFGMEIT
+685 ITRLAQSFGMEIT

-732 YEECLKDAGM
+732 YEECLKEACM

>member
-1 MYKKNTGIRNVAV
+1 M
-14 LCAILLILGIAL
+14 LIFGIAL
-26 LGCFR
+26 FGCFG

-39 QLMGSIEGIAEQNE
+39 QLMSSIEGVAEQNE
-53 ILVEKEVGTRFRL
+53 ILVEKEAGTRFRL
-66 LSGLAREFSEGDENI
+66 LDSLARELSDGDESI
-81 FVDKLQGFV
+81 FVDKMQGFV

-101 AADGMA
+101 AADGTA
-107 ETTDGY
+107 KTTDGY
-113 HLDMLDRELFKQSM
+113 RLNMSDRDFFQQSM
-127 QGRKYLTDTVADR
+127 QGKNFLTDAFEDR
-140 VDASN
+140 IDTSY
-145 ENVNAF
+145 ETINVF
-151 SVPVYEKD
+151 SVPVYEKN
-159 QKTVKGVL
+159 QKTIKGVL
-167 FATCRDEMFE
+167 FGTCGYEMFE
-177 GCLKNEIFEGQA
+177 ECLKNEIFEGQA
-189 LNYIVKTD
+189 FNYIIKID
-197 GTIVATSGNS
+197 GTIVAGSGNS
-207 KEWRIGKN
+207 KKWGIGKN
-215 IFNADISPVEQ
+215 IFVTGASEDER
-226 NDTAKNQMISDME
+226 DDDARDDDARDKMISDMKE
-239 AGKRGYGIDPKRR
+239 GKSGYGMDPKRK
-252 EGSLYY
+252 EASLYY
-258 YMPLKIEET
+258 YMPLKIEES
-267 GEEWFVVTAVAE
+267 GETWYVVTAVSE
-279 SVLTDRMQ
+279 SVLTSRMQ

-292 INSLIVI
+292 INSLMVI

-313 SWRKSKKELMA
+313 SWRKSKKELMT

-332 LGDNFAAF
+332 LGDNFVAF
-340 KERAKNKK
+340 KERAKSKK

-378 RAIWDIFEK
+378 RVIWEIFET

-400 DRFVL
+400 DRFIL
-405 FWMEESQDDVKERLG
+405 FWMDENQENIKQRLEH
-420 RVIKK
+420 VIRK

-435 PNLFPVFGIFHTTVL
+435 PNLFPVFGIFHTIVL
-450 DEIDPLYGNAMQAK
+450 DEIDPLYGNAVQAK

-472 RNYMF
+472 RHYIF
-477 FDELN
+477 YDELN
-482 HDSIQ
+482 HESIQ
-487 EKRELED
+487 ENRELEE
-494 HFEIALEN
+494 HFETALEN
-502 EEFEIWYQPKYGAHS
+502 EEFEIWYQPKYSAHS

-562 VCKQQKEW
+562 VCRQQKEW
-570 QEQGKKMLPV
+570 QKQGQKMLPV

-589 YYSNVVG
+589 YYSSVVE

-625 EIFNLLEQFHM
+625 EIFNLLEQFHT

-650 SSLATLNR
+650 SSLAALNR

-685 ITKMAQSFGMEIT
+685 ITKLAQSFGMEIT

-732 YEECLKDAGM
+732 YEECLKEACM

>member
-1 MYKKNTGIRNVAV
+1 M
-14 LCAILLILGIAL
+14 LIFGIAL
-26 LGCFR
+26 FGCFG

-39 QLMGSIEGIAEQNE
+39 QLMSSIEGVAEQNE
-53 ILVEKEVGTRFRL
+53 ILVEKEAGTRFRL
-66 LSGLAREFSEGDENI
+66 LDSLARELSDGDESI
-81 FVDKLQGFV
+81 FVDKMQGFV

-101 AADGMA
+101 AADGTA
-107 ETTDGY
+107 KTTDGY
-113 HLDMLDRELFKQSM
+113 RLNMSDRDFFQQSM
-127 QGRKYLTDTVADR
+127 QGKNFLTDAFEDR
-140 VDASN
+140 IDTSY
-145 ENVNAF
+145 ETINVF
-151 SVPVYEKD
+151 SVPVYEKN
-159 QKTVKGVL
+159 QKTIKGVL
-167 FATCRDEMFE
+167 FGTCGYEMFE
-177 GCLKNEIFEGQA
+177 ECLKNEIFEGQA
-189 LNYIVKTD
+189 FNYIIKID
-197 GTIVATSGNS
+197 GTIVAGSGNS
-207 KEWRIGKN
+207 KKWGIGKN
-215 IFNADISPVEQ
+215 IFVTDASEDER
-226 NDTAKNQMISDME
+226 DDDARDDDARDKMISDMKE
-239 AGKRGYGIDPKRR
+239 GKSGYGMDPKRK
-252 EGSLYY
+252 EASLYY
-258 YMPLKIEET
+258 YMPLKIEES
-267 GEEWFVVTAVAE
+267 GETWYVVTAVSE
-279 SVLTDRMQ
+279 SVLTSRMQ

-292 INSLIVI
+292 INSLMVI

-313 SWRKSKKELMA
+313 SWRKSKKELMT

-332 LGDNFAAF
+332 LGDNFVAF
-340 KERAKNKK
+340 KERAKSKK

-378 RAIWDIFEK
+378 RVIWEIFEI
-387 ETGENELAAHVNA
+387 ETGENELAAHANA
-400 DRFVL
+400 DRFIL
-405 FWMEESQDDVKERLG
+405 FWMDENQENIKQRLEH
-420 RVIKK
+420 VIRK

-435 PNLFPVFGIFHTTVL
+435 PNLFPVFGIFHTIVL
-450 DEIDPLYGNAMQAK
+450 DEIDPLYGNAVQAK

-472 RNYMF
+472 RHYIF
-477 FDELN
+477 YDELN
-482 HDSIQ
+482 HESIQ
-487 EKRELED
+487 ENRELEE
-494 HFEIALEN
+494 HFETALEN
-502 EEFEIWYQPKYGAHS
+502 EEFEIWYQPKYSAHS

-562 VCKQQKEW
+562 VCRQQKEW
-570 QEQGKKMLPV
+570 QKQGQKMLPV

-589 YYSNVVG
+589 YYSSVVG

-625 EIFNLLEQFHM
+625 EIFNLLEQFHT

-650 SSLATLNR
+650 SSLAALNR

-685 ITKMAQSFGMEIT
+685 ITKLAQSFGMEIT

-732 YEECLKDAGM
+732 YEECLKEACM

>member
-1 MYKKNTGIRNVAV
+1 M
-14 LCAILLILGIAL
+14 LIFGIAL
-26 LGCFR
+26 FGCFG

-39 QLMGSIEGIAEQNE
+39 QLMSSIEGVAEQNE
-53 ILVEKEVGTRFRL
+53 ILVEKEAGTRFRL
-66 LSGLAREFSEGDENI
+66 LDSLARELSDGDESI
-81 FVDKLQGFV
+81 FVDKMQGFV

-101 AADGMA
+101 AADGTA
-107 ETTDGY
+107 KTTDGY
-113 HLDMLDRELFKQSM
+113 RLNMSDRDFFQQSM
-127 QGRKYLTDTVADR
+127 QGKNFLTDAFEDR
-140 VDASN
+140 IDTSY
-145 ENVNAF
+145 ETINVF
-151 SVPVYEKD
+151 SVPVYEKN
-159 QKTVKGVL
+159 QKTIKGVL
-167 FATCRDEMFE
+167 FGTCGYEMFE
-177 GCLKNEIFEGQA
+177 ECLKNEIFEGQA
-189 LNYIVKTD
+189 FNYIIKID
-197 GTIVATSGNS
+197 GTIVAGSGNS
-207 KEWRIGKN
+207 KKWGIGKN
-215 IFNADISPVEQ
+215 IFVTDASEDER
-226 NDTAKNQMISDME
+226 DDDARDDDARDKMISDMKE
-239 AGKRGYGIDPKRR
+239 GKSGYGMDPKRK
-252 EGSLYY
+252 EASLYY
-258 YMPLKIEET
+258 YMPLKIEES
-267 GEEWFVVTAVAE
+267 GETWYVVTAVSE
-279 SVLTDRMQ
+279 SVLTSRMQ

-292 INSLIVI
+292 INSLMVI

-313 SWRKSKKELMA
+313 SWRKSKKELMT

-332 LGDNFAAF
+332 LGDNFVAF
-340 KERAKNKK
+340 KERAKSKK

-363 LINSTCGVKKGDEVL
+363 LINSTCGVPKGDEVL
-378 RAIWDIFEK
+378 RAIWEIFEN

-400 DRFVL
+400 DRFIL
-405 FWMEESQDDVKERLG
+405 FWMDENQENIKQRLEH
-420 RVIKK
+420 VIRK

-435 PNLFPVFGIFHTTVL
+435 PNLFPVFGIFHTIVL
-450 DEIDPLYGNAMQAK
+450 DEIDPLYGNAVQAK

-472 RNYMF
+472 RHYIF
-477 FDELN
+477 YDELN
-482 HDSIQ
+482 HESIQ
-487 EKRELED
+487 ENRELEE
-494 HFEIALEN
+494 HFETALEN
-502 EEFEIWYQPKYGAHS
+502 EEFEIWYQPKYSAHS

-562 VCKQQKEW
+562 VCRQQKEW
-570 QEQGKKMLPV
+570 QKQGQKMLPV

-589 YYSNVVG
+589 YYSSVVE

-625 EIFNLLEQFHM
+625 EIFNLLEQFHT

-650 SSLATLNR
+650 SSLAALNR

-685 ITKMAQSFGMEIT
+685 ITKLAQSFGMEIT

-732 YEECLKDAGM
+732 YEECLKEACM

>member
-1 MYKKNTGIRNVAV
+1 M
-14 LCAILLILGIAL
+14 LIFGIAL
-26 LGCFR
+26 FGCFG

-39 QLMGSIEGIAEQNE
+39 QLMSSIEGVAEQNE
-53 ILVEKEVGTRFRL
+53 ILVEKEAGTRFRL
-66 LSGLAREFSEGDENI
+66 LDSLARELSDGDESI
-81 FVDKLQGFV
+81 FVDKMQGFV

-101 AADGMA
+101 AADGTA
-107 ETTDGY
+107 KTTDGY
-113 HLDMLDRELFKQSM
+113 RLNMSDRDFFQQSM
-127 QGRKYLTDTVADR
+127 QGKNFLTDAFEDR
-140 VDASN
+140 IDTSY
-145 ENVNAF
+145 ETINVF
-151 SVPVYEKD
+151 SVPVYEKN
-159 QKTVKGVL
+159 QKTIKGVL
-167 FATCRDEMFE
+167 FGTCGYEMFE
-177 GCLKNEIFEGQA
+177 ECLKNEIFEGQA
-189 LNYIVKTD
+189 FNYIIKID
-197 GTIVATSGNS
+197 GTIVAGSGNS
-207 KEWRIGKN
+207 KKWGIGKN
-215 IFNADISPVEQ
+215 IFVTDASEDER
-226 NDTAKNQMISDME
+226 DDDARDDDARDKMISDMKE
-239 AGKRGYGIDPKRR
+239 GKSGYGMDPKRK
-252 EGSLYY
+252 EASLYY
-258 YMPLKIEET
+258 YMPLKIEES
-267 GEEWFVVTAVAE
+267 GETWYVVTAVSE
-279 SVLTDRMQ
+279 SVLTSRMQ

-292 INSLIVI
+292 INSLMVI

-313 SWRKSKKELMA
+313 SWRKSKKELMT

-332 LGDNFAAF
+332 LGDNFVAF
-340 KERAKNKK
+340 KERAKSKK

-378 RAIWDIFEK
+378 RVIWEIFET

-400 DRFVL
+400 DRFIL
-405 FWMEESQDDVKERLG
+405 FWMDENQENIKQRLEH
-420 RVIKK
+420 VIRK

-435 PNLFPVFGIFHTTVL
+435 PNLFPVFGIFHTIVL
-450 DEIDPLYGNAMQAK
+450 DEIDPLYGNAVQAK

-472 RNYMF
+472 RHYIF
-477 FDELN
+477 YDELN
-482 HDSIQ
+482 HESIQ
-487 EKRELED
+487 ENRELEE
-494 HFEIALEN
+494 HFETALEN
-502 EEFEIWYQPKYGAHS
+502 EEFEIWYQPKYSAHS

-562 VCKQQKEW
+562 VCRQQKEW
-570 QEQGKKMLPV
+570 QKQGQKMLPV

-589 YYSNVVG
+589 YYSSVVE

-625 EIFNLLEQFHM
+625 EIFNLLEQFHT

-650 SSLATLNR
+650 SSLAALNR

-685 ITKMAQSFGMEIT
+685 ITKLAQSFGMEIT

-710 LCNLDCDDIQGY
+710 LCNLDCDDI
-722 YFSRPLPVKE
+722 
-732 YEECLKDAGM
+732 

>member
-1 MYKKNTGIRNVAV
+1 MYKKNTGIRNATV

-39 QLMGSIEGIAEQNE
+39 QLMGSIEGMAEQNE

-66 LSGLAREFSEGDENI
+66 LSSLAREFSEGDENI
-81 FVDKLQGFV
+81 FADKLQGFV

-113 HLDMLDRELFKQSM
+113 HLDMSDRELFKQSM

-177 GCLKNEIFEGQA
+177 ECLKNEIFEGLA
-189 LNYIVKTD
+189 FNYIVKTD

-207 KEWRIGKN
+207 KEWAIGKN
-215 IFNADISPVEQ
+215 IFEADISPDEQ
-226 NDTAKNQMISDME
+226 DDATKNQMISDME
-239 AGKRGYGIDPKRR
+239 AGKSGYGIDPKRR
-252 EGSLYY
+252 VVSLYY
-258 YMPLKIEET
+258 YMPLKIKES
-267 GEEWFVVTAVAE
+267 GEPWYVVTAVAD
-279 SVLTDRMQ
+279 SVLTNRMQ

-292 INSLIVI
+292 INSLMVI
-299 ILAVISVSVGVYIY
+299 ILVVISVSVGVYIY
-313 SWRKSKKELMA
+313 SWRQSKKELMS

-363 LINSTCGVKKGDEVL
+363 LINSTCGVKKGDEIL

-405 FWMEESQDDVKERLG
+405 FWMEESQDAVKERLG
-420 RVIKK
+420 CVIKK

-450 DEIDPLYGNAMQAK
+450 DEIDTLYGNAVQAK

-534 ALIPPLKFIPLFE
+534 TLIPPLKFIPLFE

-562 VCKQQKEW
+562 VCRQQKEW

-589 YYSNVVG
+589 YYSNVVE

-636 AGFKILLDDFGSGY
+636 AGFKLLLDDFGSGY
-650 SSLATLNR
+650 SSLATLNC

>member
-1 MYKKNTGIRNVAV
+1 M
-14 LCAILLILGIAL
+14 
-26 LGCFR
+26 
-31 QIRNSLQQ
+31 S
-39 QLMGSIEGIAEQNE
+39 SIEGVAEQNE
-53 ILVEKEVGTRFRL
+53 ILVEKEAGTRFRL
-66 LSGLAREFSEGDENI
+66 LDSLARELSDGDESI
-81 FVDKLQGFV
+81 FVDKMQGFV

-101 AADGMA
+101 AADGTA
-107 ETTDGY
+107 KTTDGY
-113 HLDMLDRELFKQSM
+113 RLNMSDRDFFQQSM
-127 QGRKYLTDTVADR
+127 QGKNFLTDAFEDR
-140 VDASN
+140 IDTSY
-145 ENVNAF
+145 ETINVF
-151 SVPVYEKD
+151 SVPVYENN
-159 QKTVKGVL
+159 QKTIKGVL
-167 FATCRDEMFE
+167 FGTCGYEMFE
-177 GCLKNEIFEGQA
+177 ECLKNEIFEGQA
-189 LNYIVKTD
+189 FNYIIKID
-197 GTIVATSGNS
+197 GTIVAGSGNS
-207 KEWRIGKN
+207 KKWGIGKN
-215 IFNADISPVEQ
+215 IFVTDASEDER
-226 NDTAKNQMISDME
+226 DDDARDDDARDKMISDMKE
-239 AGKRGYGIDPKRR
+239 GKSGYGMDPKRK
-252 EGSLYY
+252 EASLYY
-258 YMPLKIEET
+258 YMPLKIEES
-267 GEEWFVVTAVAE
+267 GETWYVVTAVSE
-279 SVLTDRMQ
+279 SVLTSRMQ

-292 INSLIVI
+292 INSLMVI

-313 SWRKSKKELMA
+313 SWRKSKKELMT

-332 LGDNFAAF
+332 LGDNFVAF
-340 KERAKNKK
+340 KERAKSKK

-378 RAIWDIFEK
+378 RVIWEIFET

-400 DRFVL
+400 DRFIL
-405 FWMEESQDDVKERLG
+405 FWMDENQENIKQRLEY
-420 RVIKK
+420 VIRK

-435 PNLFPVFGIFHTTVL
+435 PNLFPVFGIFHTIVL
-450 DEIDPLYGNAMQAK
+450 DEIDPLYGNAVQAK

-472 RNYMF
+472 RHYIF
-477 FDELN
+477 YDELN
-482 HDSIQ
+482 HESIQ
-487 EKRELED
+487 ENRELEE
-494 HFEIALEN
+494 HFETALEN
-502 EEFEIWYQPKYGAHS
+502 EEFEIWYQPKYSAHS

-547 RNGNIIRLDEYVFRA
+547 WNGNIIRLDEYVFRA
-562 VCKQQKEW
+562 VCRQQKEW
-570 QEQGKKMLPV
+570 QKQGQKMLPV

-589 YYSNVVG
+589 YYSSVVG

-625 EIFNLLEQFHM
+625 EIFNLLEQFHT

-650 SSLATLNR
+650 SSLAALNR

-685 ITKMAQSFGMEIT
+685 ITKLAQSFGMEIT

-732 YEECLKDAGM
+732 YEECLKEACM

>member
-1 MYKKNTGIRNVAV
+1 M
-14 LCAILLILGIAL
+14 LIFGIAL
-26 LGCFR
+26 FGCFG

-39 QLMGSIEGIAEQNE
+39 QLMSSIEGVAEQNE
-53 ILVEKEVGTRFRL
+53 ILVEKEAGTRFRL
-66 LSGLAREFSEGDENI
+66 LDSLARELSDGDESI
-81 FVDKLQGFV
+81 FVDKMQGFV

-101 AADGMA
+101 AADGTA
-107 ETTDGY
+107 KTTDGY
-113 HLDMLDRELFKQSM
+113 RLNMSDRDFFQQSM
-127 QGRKYLTDTVADR
+127 QGKNFLTDAFEDR
-140 VDASN
+140 IDTSY
-145 ENVNAF
+145 ETINVF
-151 SVPVYEKD
+151 SVPVYEKN
-159 QKTVKGVL
+159 QKTIKGVL
-167 FATCRDEMFE
+167 FGTCGYEMFE
-177 GCLKNEIFEGQA
+177 ECLKNEIFEGQA
-189 LNYIVKTD
+189 FNYIIKID
-197 GTIVATSGNS
+197 GTIVAGSGNS
-207 KEWRIGKN
+207 KKWGIGKN
-215 IFNADISPVEQ
+215 IFVTDASEDER
-226 NDTAKNQMISDME
+226 DDDARDDDARDKMISDMKE
-239 AGKRGYGIDPKRR
+239 GKSGYGMDPKRK
-252 EGSLYY
+252 EASLYY
-258 YMPLKIEET
+258 YMPLKIEES
-267 GEEWFVVTAVAE
+267 GETWYVVTAVSE
-279 SVLTDRMQ
+279 SVLTSRMQ

-292 INSLIVI
+292 INSLMVI

-313 SWRKSKKELMA
+313 SWRKSKKELMT

-332 LGDNFAAF
+332 LGDNFVAF
-340 KERAKNKK
+340 KERAKSKK

-378 RAIWDIFEK
+378 RVIWEIFET
-387 ETGENELAAHVNA
+387 ETGENELAAHVNT
-400 DRFVL
+400 DRFIL
-405 FWMEESQDDVKERLG
+405 FWMDENQENIKQRLEY
-420 RVIKK
+420 VIRK

-435 PNLFPVFGIFHTTVL
+435 PNLFPVFGIFHTIVL
-450 DEIDPLYGNAMQAK
+450 DEIDPLYGNAVQAK

-472 RNYMF
+472 RHYIF
-477 FDELN
+477 YDELN
-482 HDSIQ
+482 HESIQ
-487 EKRELED
+487 ENRELEE
-494 HFEIALEN
+494 HFETALEN
-502 EEFEIWYQPKYGAHS
+502 EEFEIWYQPKYSAHS

-562 VCKQQKEW
+562 VCRQQKEW
-570 QEQGKKMLPV
+570 QKQGQKMLPV

-589 YYSNVVG
+589 YYSSVVG

-625 EIFNLLEQFHM
+625 EIFNLLEQFHT

-650 SSLATLNR
+650 SSLAALNR

-685 ITKMAQSFGMEIT
+685 ITKLAQSFGMEIT

-732 YEECLKDAGM
+732 YEECLKEACM

>member
-1 MYKKNTGIRNVAV
+1 M
-14 LCAILLILGIAL
+14 LIFGIAL
-26 LGCFR
+26 FGCFG

-39 QLMGSIEGIAEQNE
+39 QLMSSIEGVAEQNE
-53 ILVEKEVGTRFRL
+53 ILVEKEAGTRFRL
-66 LSGLAREFSEGDENI
+66 LDSLARELSDGDESI
-81 FVDKLQGFV
+81 FVDKMQGFV

-101 AADGMA
+101 AADGTA
-107 ETTDGY
+107 KTTDGY
-113 HLDMLDRELFKQSM
+113 RLNMSDRDFFQQSM
-127 QGRKYLTDTVADR
+127 QGKNFLTDAFEDR
-140 VDASN
+140 IDTSY
-145 ENVNAF
+145 ETINVF
-151 SVPVYEKD
+151 SVPVYEKN
-159 QKTVKGVL
+159 QKTIKGVL
-167 FATCRDEMFE
+167 FGTCGYEMFE
-177 GCLKNEIFEGQA
+177 ECLKNEIFEGQA
-189 LNYIVKTD
+189 FNYIIKID
-197 GTIVATSGNS
+197 GTIVAGSGNS
-207 KEWRIGKN
+207 KKWGIGKN
-215 IFNADISPVEQ
+215 IFVTDASEDER
-226 NDTAKNQMISDME
+226 DDDARDDDARDKMISDMKE
-239 AGKRGYGIDPKRR
+239 GKSGYGMDPKRK
-252 EGSLYY
+252 EASLYY
-258 YMPLKIEET
+258 YMPLKIEES
-267 GEEWFVVTAVAE
+267 GETWYVVTAVSE
-279 SVLTDRMQ
+279 SVLTSRMQ

-292 INSLIVI
+292 INSLMVI

-313 SWRKSKKELMA
+313 SWRKSKKELMT

-332 LGDNFAAF
+332 LGDNFVAF
-340 KERAKNKK
+340 KERAKSKK

-378 RAIWDIFEK
+378 RVIWEIFET

-400 DRFVL
+400 DRFIL
-405 FWMEESQDDVKERLG
+405 FWMDENQENIKQRLEY
-420 RVIKK
+420 VIRK

-435 PNLFPVFGIFHTTVL
+435 PNLFPVFGIFHTIVL
-450 DEIDPLYGNAMQAK
+450 DEIDPLYGNAVQAK

-472 RNYMF
+472 RHYIF
-477 FDELN
+477 YDELN
-482 HDSIQ
+482 HESIQ
-487 EKRELED
+487 ENRELEE
-494 HFEIALEN
+494 HFETALEN
-502 EEFEIWYQPKYGAHS
+502 EEFEIWYQPKYSAHS

-534 ALIPPLKFIPLFE
+534 SLIPPLKFIPLFE

-562 VCKQQKEW
+562 VCRQQKEW
-570 QEQGKKMLPV
+570 QKQGQKMLPV

-589 YYSNVVG
+589 YYSSVVE

-625 EIFNLLEQFHM
+625 EIFNLLEQFHT

-650 SSLATLNR
+650 SSLAALNR

-685 ITKMAQSFGMEIT
+685 ITKLAQSFGMEIT

-732 YEECLKDAGM
+732 YEECLKEACM

>member
-1 MYKKNTGIRNVAV
+1 M
-14 LCAILLILGIAL
+14 
-26 LGCFR
+26 
-31 QIRNSLQQ
+31 S
-39 QLMGSIEGIAEQNE
+39 SIEGVAEQNE
-53 ILVEKEVGTRFRL
+53 ILVEKEAGTRFRL
-66 LSGLAREFSEGDENI
+66 LDSLARELSDGDESI
-81 FVDKLQGFV
+81 FVDKMQGFV
-90 ETYQFKRMGYI
+90 ETYPFKRMGYI
-101 AADGMA
+101 AADGPA
-107 ETTDGY
+107 KTTDGY
-113 HLDMLDRELFKQSM
+113 RLNMSDRDFVQQSM
-127 QGRKYLTDTVADR
+127 QGKNFLTDAFEDR
-140 VDASN
+140 IDTSY
-145 ENVNAF
+145 ETINVF
-151 SVPVYEKD
+151 SVPVYEKN
-159 QKTVKGVL
+159 QKTIKGVL
-167 FATCRDEMFE
+167 FGTCGYEMFE
-177 GCLKNEIFEGQA
+177 ECLKNEIFEGQA
-189 LNYIVKTD
+189 FNYIIKID
-197 GTIVATSGNS
+197 GTIVAGSGNS
-207 KEWRIGKN
+207 KKWGIGKN
-215 IFNADISPVEQ
+215 IFVTDASEDER
-226 NDTAKNQMISDME
+226 DDDARDDDARDKMISDMKE
-239 AGKRGYGIDPKRR
+239 GKSGYGMDPKRK
-252 EGSLYY
+252 EASLYY
-258 YMPLKIEET
+258 YMPLKIEES
-267 GEEWFVVTAVAE
+267 GETWYVVTAVSE
-279 SVLTDRMQ
+279 SVLTSRMQ

-292 INSLIVI
+292 INSLMVI

-313 SWRKSKKELMA
+313 SWRKSKKELMT

-332 LGDNFAAF
+332 LGDNFVAF
-340 KERAKNKK
+340 KERAKSKK

-378 RAIWDIFEK
+378 RVIWEIFET

-400 DRFVL
+400 DRFIL
-405 FWMEESQDDVKERLG
+405 FWMDENQENIKQRLEH
-420 RVIKK
+420 VIRK

-435 PNLFPVFGIFHTTVL
+435 PNLFPVFGIFHTIVL
-450 DEIDPLYGNAMQAK
+450 DEIDPLYGNAVQAK

-472 RNYMF
+472 RHYIF
-477 FDELN
+477 YDELN
-482 HDSIQ
+482 HESIQ
-487 EKRELED
+487 ENRELEE
-494 HFEIALEN
+494 HFETALEN
-502 EEFEIWYQPKYGAHS
+502 EEFEIWYQPKYSAHS

-562 VCKQQKEW
+562 VCRQQKEW
-570 QEQGKKMLPV
+570 QKQGQKMLPV

-589 YYSNVVG
+589 YYSSVVE

-625 EIFNLLEQFHM
+625 EIFNLLEQFHT

-650 SSLATLNR
+650 SSLAALNR

-685 ITKMAQSFGMEIT
+685 ITKLAQSFGMEIT

-732 YEECLKDAGM
+732 YEECLKEACM

>member
-1 MYKKNTGIRNVAV
+1 M
-14 LCAILLILGIAL
+14 
-26 LGCFR
+26 GCFR

-39 QLMGSIEGIAEQNE
+39 QLMGSIEGMAEQNE
-53 ILVEKEVGTRFRL
+53 ILVEKEASTRFRL
-66 LSGLAREFSEGDENI
+66 LSGLAREFSSGDEKI
-81 FVDKLQGFV
+81 SVDKLQGFV
-90 ETYQFKRMGYI
+90 ETYQFKRIGYI
-101 AADGMA
+101 AADGTA

-113 HLDMLDRELFKQSM
+113 QLTMSDRDFFRQSM
-127 QGRKYLTDTVADR
+127 QGKNFLTDAFEDR
-140 VDASN
+140 IDTSH
-145 ENVNAF
+145 ETINVF
-151 SVPVYEKD
+151 SVPVYEKER
-159 QKTVKGVL
+159 KMVKGVL

-189 LNYIVKTD
+189 FNYIVKTD

-215 IFNADISPVEQ
+215 IFNADISPDEQ

-252 EGSLYY
+252 EVSLYY

-405 FWMEESQDDVKERLG
+405 FWMEESQDAVKERLG
-420 RVIKK
+420 CVIKK

-450 DEIDPLYGNAMQAK
+450 DEIDPLYGNAVQAK

-562 VCKQQKEW
+562 VCRQQKEW

-589 YYSNVVG
+589 YYSNVVE

-636 AGFKILLDDFGSGY
+636 AGFKLLLDDFGSGY
-650 SSLATLNR
+650 SSLATLNC

>member
-1 MYKKNTGIRNVAV
+1 M
-14 LCAILLILGIAL
+14 LIFGIAL
-26 LGCFR
+26 FGCFG

-39 QLMGSIEGIAEQNE
+39 QLMSSIEGVAEQNE
-53 ILVEKEVGTRFRL
+53 ILVEKEAGTRFRL
-66 LSGLAREFSEGDENI
+66 LDSLARELSDGDESI
-81 FVDKLQGFV
+81 FVDKMQGFV

-101 AADGMA
+101 AADGTA
-107 ETTDGY
+107 KTTDGY
-113 HLDMLDRELFKQSM
+113 RLNMSDRDFFQQSM
-127 QGRKYLTDTVADR
+127 QGKNFLTDAFEDR
-140 VDASN
+140 IDTSY
-145 ENVNAF
+145 ETINVF
-151 SVPVYEKD
+151 SVPVYEKN
-159 QKTVKGVL
+159 QKTIKGVL
-167 FATCRDEMFE
+167 FGTCGYEMFE
-177 GCLKNEIFEGQA
+177 ECLKNEIFEGQA
-189 LNYIVKTD
+189 FNYIIKID
-197 GTIVATSGNS
+197 GTIVAGSGNS
-207 KEWRIGKN
+207 KKWGIGKN
-215 IFNADISPVEQ
+215 IFVTDASEDER
-226 NDTAKNQMISDME
+226 DDDARDDDARDKMISDMKE
-239 AGKRGYGIDPKRR
+239 GKSGYGMDPKRK
-252 EGSLYY
+252 EASLYY
-258 YMPLKIEET
+258 YMPLKIEES
-267 GEEWFVVTAVAE
+267 GETWYVVTAVSE
-279 SVLTDRMQ
+279 SVLTSRMQ

-292 INSLIVI
+292 INSLMVI

-313 SWRKSKKELMA
+313 SWRKSKKELMT

-332 LGDNFAAF
+332 LGDNFVAF
-340 KERAKNKK
+340 KERAKSKK

-378 RAIWDIFEK
+378 RVIWEIFET

-400 DRFVL
+400 DRFIL
-405 FWMEESQDDVKERLG
+405 FWMDENQENIKQRLEY
-420 RVIKK
+420 VIRK

-435 PNLFPVFGIFHTTVL
+435 PNLFPVFGIFHTIVL
-450 DEIDPLYGNAMQAK
+450 DEIDPLYGNAVQAK

-472 RNYMF
+472 RHYIF
-477 FDELN
+477 YDELN
-482 HDSIQ
+482 HESIQ
-487 EKRELED
+487 ENRELEE
-494 HFEIALEN
+494 HFETALEN
-502 EEFEIWYQPKYGAHS
+502 EEFEIWYQPKYSAHS

-562 VCKQQKEW
+562 VCRQQKEW
-570 QEQGKKMLPV
+570 QKQGQKMLPV

-589 YYSNVVG
+589 YYSSVVG

-625 EIFNLLEQFHM
+625 EIFNLLEQFHT

-650 SSLATLNR
+650 SSLAALNR

-685 ITKMAQSFGMEIT
+685 ITRLAQSFGMEIT

-732 YEECLKDAGM
+732 YEECLKEACM

>member
-1 MYKKNTGIRNVAV
+1 M
-14 LCAILLILGIAL
+14 LIFGIAL
-26 LGCFR
+26 FGCFG

-39 QLMGSIEGIAEQNE
+39 QLMSSIEGVAEQNE
-53 ILVEKEVGTRFRL
+53 ILVEKEAGTRFRL
-66 LSGLAREFSEGDENI
+66 LDSLARELSDGDESI
-81 FVDKLQGFV
+81 FVDKMQGFV

-101 AADGMA
+101 AADGTA
-107 ETTDGY
+107 KTTDGY
-113 HLDMLDRELFKQSM
+113 RLNMSDRDFFQQSM
-127 QGRKYLTDTVADR
+127 QGKNFLTDAFEDR
-140 VDASN
+140 IDTSY
-145 ENVNAF
+145 ETINVF
-151 SVPVYEKD
+151 SVPVYEKN
-159 QKTVKGVL
+159 QKTIKGVL
-167 FATCRDEMFE
+167 FGTCGYEMFE
-177 GCLKNEIFEGQA
+177 ECLKNEIFEGQA
-189 LNYIVKTD
+189 FNYIIKID
-197 GTIVATSGNS
+197 GTIVAGSGNS
-207 KEWRIGKN
+207 KKWGIGKN
-215 IFNADISPVEQ
+215 IFVTDASEDER
-226 NDTAKNQMISDME
+226 DDDARDDDARDKMISDMKE
-239 AGKRGYGIDPKRR
+239 GKSGYGMDPKRK
-252 EGSLYY
+252 EASLYY
-258 YMPLKIEET
+258 YMPLKIEES
-267 GEEWFVVTAVAE
+267 GETWYVVTAVSE
-279 SVLTDRMQ
+279 SVLTSRMQ

-292 INSLIVI
+292 INSLMVI

-313 SWRKSKKELMA
+313 SWRKSKKELMT

-332 LGDNFAAF
+332 LGDNFVAF
-340 KERAKNKK
+340 KERAKSKK

-378 RAIWDIFEK
+378 RVIWEIFET

-400 DRFVL
+400 DRFIL
-405 FWMEESQDDVKERLG
+405 FWMDENQENIKQRLEH
-420 RVIKK
+420 VIRK

-435 PNLFPVFGIFHTTVL
+435 PNLFPVFGIFHTIVL
-450 DEIDPLYGNAMQAK
+450 DEIDPLYGNAVQAK

-472 RNYMF
+472 RHYIF
-477 FDELN
+477 YDELN
-482 HDSIQ
+482 HESIQ
-487 EKRELED
+487 ENRELEE
-494 HFEIALEN
+494 HFETALEN
-502 EEFEIWYQPKYGAHS
+502 EEFEIWYQPKYSAHS

-562 VCKQQKEW
+562 VCRQQKEW
-570 QEQGKKMLPV
+570 QKQGQKMLPV

-589 YYSNVVG
+589 YYSSVVG

-625 EIFNLLEQFHM
+625 EIFNLLEQFHT

-650 SSLATLNR
+650 SSLAALNR

-685 ITKMAQSFGMEIT
+685 ITKLAQSFGMEIT

-732 YEECLKDAGM
+732 YEECLKEACM

>member
-1 MYKKNTGIRNVAV
+1 M
-14 LCAILLILGIAL
+14 LIFGIAL
-26 LGCFR
+26 FGCFG

-39 QLMGSIEGIAEQNE
+39 QLMSSIEGVAEQNE
-53 ILVEKEVGTRFRL
+53 ILVEKEAGTRFRL
-66 LSGLAREFSEGDENI
+66 LDSLARELSDGDESI
-81 FVDKLQGFV
+81 FVDKMQGFV

-101 AADGMA
+101 AADGTA
-107 ETTDGY
+107 KTTDGY
-113 HLDMLDRELFKQSM
+113 RLNMSDRDFFQQSM
-127 QGRKYLTDTVADR
+127 QGKNFLTDAFEDR
-140 VDASN
+140 IDTSY
-145 ENVNAF
+145 ETINVF
-151 SVPVYEKD
+151 SVPVYEKN
-159 QKTVKGVL
+159 QKTIKGVL
-167 FATCRDEMFE
+167 FGTCGYEMFE
-177 GCLKNEIFEGQA
+177 ECLKNEIFEGQA
-189 LNYIVKTD
+189 FNYIIKID
-197 GTIVATSGNS
+197 GTIVAGSGNS
-207 KEWRIGKN
+207 KKWGIGKN
-215 IFNADISPVEQ
+215 IFVTDASEDER
-226 NDTAKNQMISDME
+226 DDDARDDDARDKMISDMKE
-239 AGKRGYGIDPKRR
+239 GKSGYGMDPKRK
-252 EGSLYY
+252 EASLYY
-258 YMPLKIEET
+258 YMPLKIEES
-267 GEEWFVVTAVAE
+267 GETWYVVTAVSE
-279 SVLTDRMQ
+279 SVLTSRMQ

-292 INSLIVI
+292 INSLMVI

-313 SWRKSKKELMA
+313 SWRKSKKELMT

-332 LGDNFAAF
+332 LGDNFVAF
-340 KERAKNKK
+340 KERAKSKK

-363 LINSTCGVKKGDEVL
+363 LINSTCGVPKGDEVL
-378 RAIWDIFEK
+378 RAIWEIFEN

-400 DRFVL
+400 DRFIL
-405 FWMEESQDDVKERLG
+405 FWMDENQENIKQRLEH
-420 RVIKK
+420 VIKK

-435 PNLFPVFGIFHTTVL
+435 PNLFPVFGIFHTIVL
-450 DEIDPLYGNAMQAK
+450 DEIEPLYGNAVLAK

-472 RNYMF
+472 RHYMF
-477 FDELN
+477 YDELN
-482 HDSIQ
+482 HESIQ
-487 EKRELED
+487 ENRELEE
-494 HFEIALEN
+494 HFEKAIEN
-502 EEFEIWYQPKYGAHS
+502 EEFEIWYQPKYSAHS

-534 ALIPPLKFIPLFE
+534 TLIPPLKFIPLFE

-562 VCKQQKEW
+562 VCRQQKEW
-570 QEQGKKMLPV
+570 QKQGQKLLPV

-589 YYSNVVG
+589 YYSSVVE
-596 KYESIIRSFDLDSK
+596 KYESMIRSFDLDSK

>member
-1 MYKKNTGIRNVAV
+1 M
-14 LCAILLILGIAL
+14 LIFGIAL
-26 LGCFR
+26 FGCFG

-39 QLMGSIEGIAEQNE
+39 QLMSSIEGVAEQNE
-53 ILVEKEVGTRFRL
+53 ILVEKEAGTRFRL
-66 LSGLAREFSEGDENI
+66 LDSLARELSDGDESI
-81 FVDKLQGFV
+81 FVDKMQGFV

-101 AADGMA
+101 AADGTA
-107 ETTDGY
+107 KTTDGY
-113 HLDMLDRELFKQSM
+113 RLNMSDRDFFQQSM
-127 QGRKYLTDTVADR
+127 QGKNFLTDAFEDR
-140 VDASN
+140 IDTSY
-145 ENVNAF
+145 ETINVF
-151 SVPVYEKD
+151 SVPVYEKN
-159 QKTVKGVL
+159 QKTIKGVL
-167 FATCRDEMFE
+167 FGTCGYEMFE
-177 GCLKNEIFEGQA
+177 ECLKNEIFEGQA
-189 LNYIVKTD
+189 FNYIIKID
-197 GTIVATSGNS
+197 GTIVAGSGNS
-207 KEWRIGKN
+207 KKWGIGKN
-215 IFNADISPVEQ
+215 IFVTDASEDER
-226 NDTAKNQMISDME
+226 DDDARDDDARDKMISDMKE
-239 AGKRGYGIDPKRR
+239 GKSGYGMDPKRK
-252 EGSLYY
+252 EASLYY
-258 YMPLKIEET
+258 YMPLKIEES
-267 GEEWFVVTAVAE
+267 GETWYVVTAVSE
-279 SVLTDRMQ
+279 SVLTSRMQ

-292 INSLIVI
+292 INSLMVI

-313 SWRKSKKELMA
+313 SWRKSKKELMT

-332 LGDNFAAF
+332 LGDNFVAF
-340 KERAKNKK
+340 KERAKSKK

-363 LINSTCGVKKGDEVL
+363 LINSTCGVPKGDEVL
-378 RAIWDIFEK
+378 RAIWEIFEI
-387 ETGENELAAHVNA
+387 ETGENELAAHANA
-400 DRFVL
+400 DRFIL
-405 FWMEESQDDVKERLG
+405 FWMDENQENIKQRLEH
-420 RVIKK
+420 VIRK

-435 PNLFPVFGIFHTTVL
+435 PNLFPVFGIFHTIVL
-450 DEIDPLYGNAMQAK
+450 DEIDPLYGNAVQAK

-472 RNYMF
+472 RHYIF
-477 FDELN
+477 YDELN
-482 HDSIQ
+482 HESIQ
-487 EKRELED
+487 ENRELEE
-494 HFEIALEN
+494 HFETALEN
-502 EEFEIWYQPKYGAHS
+502 EEFEIWYQPKYSAHS

-562 VCKQQKEW
+562 VCRQQKEW
-570 QEQGKKMLPV
+570 QKQGQKMLPV

-589 YYSNVVG
+589 YYSSVVG

-625 EIFNLLEQFHM
+625 EIFNLLEQFHT

-650 SSLATLNR
+650 SSLAALNR

-685 ITKMAQSFGMEIT
+685 ITKLAQSFGMEIT

-732 YEECLKDAGM
+732 YEECLKEACM